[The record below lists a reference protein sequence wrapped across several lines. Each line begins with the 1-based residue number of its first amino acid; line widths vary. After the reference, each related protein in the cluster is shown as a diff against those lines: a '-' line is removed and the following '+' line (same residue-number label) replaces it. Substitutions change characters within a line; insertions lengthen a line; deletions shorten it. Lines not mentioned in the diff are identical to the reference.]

1 MDNLPKEQSSS
12 SNITSNVVSAPQPPR
27 KNVRNQIVAI
37 LLIVS
42 LGVVAAFGTFFV
54 MNQMDSSEDLSQVD
68 ETRAWAFSASAESY
82 CDSNGVKI
90 KVTFRN
96 TEPQGAQWAM
106 NVTAKDNQSGKEVN
120 LGTVNPGQTVEGY
133 IDPEAASINAGTV
146 TVRMVW
152 TDGRNGVDNRNINY
166 SAQSCTVASASPS
179 ASPSVSPSASVRAS
193 RSPSASPSVAASP
206 SVSPS
211 PSPSRSPSASPSP
224 SLSPS
229 ASVVVSTSPSPSPSP
244 SQITQA
250 SIPPAPT
257 GDGQSDN
264 LGCSK
269 QDCSGNEVADNKAVA
284 NAGTSSLPDAGI
296 PAGPYL
302 ALGGILFLASGLV
315 LGRKK
320 KY

>member
-12 SNITSNVVSAPQPPR
+12 SSNFTSNVVSTPQPPH
-27 KNVRNQIVAI
+27 KNIRNQIIAI

-42 LGVVAAFGTFFV
+42 LGVIAAFGTFFI
-54 MNQMDSSEDLSQVD
+54 MNQMESSEDLSQVD
-68 ETRAWAFSASAESY
+68 ETLAWSFNASAESY
-82 CDSNGVKI
+82 CDSDGAKI

-96 TEPQGAQWAM
+96 TKPQDSQWSM

-120 LGTVNPGQTVEGY
+120 LGTIDPGQTGEGY
-133 IDPEAASINAGTV
+133 IDPGVTSINAGTI
-146 TVRMVW
+146 TVHMICTSAGNAV
-152 TDGRNGVDNRNINY
+152 NNHNINY

-179 ASPSVSPSASVRAS
+179 PSISS
-193 RSPSASPSVAASP
+193 
-206 SVSPS
+206 
-211 PSPSRSPSASPSP
+211 SP

-229 ASVVVSTSPSPSPSP
+229 ASVQPSSSPSLIPSAKVSPSVSPLPSPSQSLSPSPSIVVSTSPSPSPSP

-269 QDCSGNEVADNKAVA
+269 QDCSGNRVADNRAVA
-284 NAGTSSLPDAGI
+284 DAGTKSLPDAGI
-296 PAGPYL
+296 PAGLYL

-315 LGRKK
+315 LARKK